1 MFHKYLNNVTN
12 ALFKLIDST
21 ATQDWIAKS
30 YRNQSSHRIS
40 NFINTGNQ
48 GYLAIKNINN

>member
-40 NFINTGNQ
+40 SFINTGNQ